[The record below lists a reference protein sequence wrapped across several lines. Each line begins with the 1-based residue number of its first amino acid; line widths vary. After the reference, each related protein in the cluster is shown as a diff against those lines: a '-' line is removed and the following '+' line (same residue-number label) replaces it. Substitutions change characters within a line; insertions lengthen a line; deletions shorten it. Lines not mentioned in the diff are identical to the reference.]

1 VRRDAHT
8 RAGVSSELAVIWL
21 ALPYVQARHMYSI
34 RMPNALNVAFDSTDL
49 ARAIALGYI
58 FGLPMVR
65 HSRLC

>member
-1 VRRDAHT
+1 
-8 RAGVSSELAVIWL
+8 
-21 ALPYVQARHMYSI
+21 MYSI